1 VLGNPL
7 PIFQE
12 KILITKSMNE
22 KVVEETLRYAN
33 QYIANKEIPPRSR
46 IRFLTMGIIKLP
58 KLEDYWAT
66 SWPFRNSAVADIMPR
81 DRFTTILKFYHLN
94 DNNKNIPKGNPGFDP
109 LFKLRPFLDSV
120 MNNIQSNY
128 NLGQDLSIDEQMVS
142 YKGRI
147 HFLQY
152 LPKKPTK
159 WGMKA
164 FVLSDSN
171 SGYIYKWKLY
181 TGSKYCTNKSN
192 VTFIIIGKNEFLDT
206 SEKSVTHATVMKL
219 VEGLEGRGH
228 NIYMDNYYSSPD
240 LFLDLYDNG
249 FGACGTVAVNRRGM
263 PREWKNSQKGKQ
275 QSMKQG
281 DIRFKNLNGPLN
293 ALQWKD
299 KRTVTML
306 STLHDSQ
313 VNQVSRRSRFA
324 PGGREDV
331 DKPRMICDYNMKMG
345 GVDKGDQ
352 LLPYYSFVHRTV
364 KWWKRA
370 AFHLLEVA
378 FMNAYLLYTNSR
390 HDGKKLTHKA
400 FYISLAKELLER
412 GNALETYEHVQ
423 RPTTQTIPSRLIGVH
438 IPGRTSLD
446 NNGKFKQRDCHVC
459 SERNKALCMNG
470 CFELYHT
477 YKDPHRYL

>member
-128 NLGQDLSIDEQMVS
+128 NLGQDLS
-142 YKGRI
+142 
-147 HFLQY
+147 
-152 LPKKPTK
+152 KKPTK

-171 SGYIYKWKLY
+171 SGYI
-181 TGSKYCTNKSN
+181 
-192 VTFIIIGKNEFLDT
+192 FIIIGKNEFLDT

-263 PREWKNSQKGKQ
+263 PAVHKQSSRWEKTNTQSFLHQPGKRI
-275 QSMKQG
+275 
-281 DIRFKNLNGPLN
+281 IR
-293 ALQWKD
+293 
-299 KRTVTML
+299 KR
-306 STLHDSQ
+306 
-313 VNQVSRRSRFA
+313 
-324 PGGREDV
+324 
-331 DKPRMICDYNMKMG
+331 
-345 GVDKGDQ
+345 
-352 LLPYYSFVHRTV
+352 
-364 KWWKRA
+364 
-370 AFHLLEVA
+370 
-378 FMNAYLLYTNSR
+378 
-390 HDGKKLTHKA
+390 
-400 FYISLAKELLER
+400 
-412 GNALETYEHVQ
+412 
-423 RPTTQTIPSRLIGVH
+423 
-438 IPGRTSLD
+438 
-446 NNGKFKQRDCHVC
+446 
-459 SERNKALCMNG
+459 
-470 CFELYHT
+470 
-477 YKDPHRYL
+477 